1 MNNYKLIIQYD
12 GNKYKGWQRLGNTD
26 DTVQARIENVLSKM
40 LDRKIEIIGCS
51 RTDTGV
57 HALGQ
62 VANFMVNDKLN
73 VLDTKNYI
81 NKYLPVDI
89 CVTEVIQ
96 ASERFHAR
104 YNANGKTYL
113 YKIWNKEHANPFMRK
128 YSMYVKEKL
137 NIEIMR
143 EASKYFLGEHDFT
156 AYTNAKSKSKSMLR
170 NIKSIEIKEINNF
183 IEIRISGDGFLH
195 NMARRIIGTLIEI
208 GLDRKKGEDIPRIL
222 ELKKRDQTG
231 EMALACGLYL
241 EEIRY

>member
-81 NKYLPVDI
+81 NKYLPEDI